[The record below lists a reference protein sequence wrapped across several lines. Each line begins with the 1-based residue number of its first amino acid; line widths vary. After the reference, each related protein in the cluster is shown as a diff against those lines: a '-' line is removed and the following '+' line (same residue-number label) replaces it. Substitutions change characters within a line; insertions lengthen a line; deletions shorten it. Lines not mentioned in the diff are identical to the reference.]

1 MRAWFG
7 KRMMAPLLAMGVAC
21 GLPSLALAQAAPNTT
36 APKTPNRQTDQQ
48 KPAAPKHHKKAKA
61 ETLAVTTPPV
71 PTVAPN
77 LLDQPATP
85 ATVRSANNELTV
97 TAHNSSLAQ
106 ILRQVSSQTGM
117 KLDGMSA
124 DERVFGSFGPGATR
138 EVLTALLNG
147 TSYNLIMVGD
157 LPNGAPRELLLSRR
171 SGGAAPASPAA
182 AANGNPNPNGIPGA
196 NAAQDQEQ
204 PPNPDENPPE
214 DNGNGDES
222 TDDSAPPMQY
232 TPPSITPAEPN
243 QQPQPEG
250 VAPTPRVIPMQPPQQ
265 EQPQ

>member
-1 MRAWFG
+1 MRAWFA
-7 KRMMAPLLAMGVAC
+7 KRMMAPLLAIGVAC
-21 GLPSLALAQAAPNTT
+21 GLPSLGMTQAAQNT
-36 APKTPNRQTDQQ
+36 AVPKPSDQQ
-48 KPAAPKHHKKAKA
+48 KPAAHKHRKKAKA
-61 ETLAVTTPPV
+61 EALAVTAPPV

-171 SGGAAPASPAA
+171 SGGAAPGSPAVA
-182 AANGNPNPNGIPGA
+182 ASGNPNPNPNGIPGA
-196 NAAQDQEQ
+196 NPAQGQDQQPGSQAEQ
-204 PPNPDENPPE
+204 QQQHART
-214 DNGNGDES
+214 S
-222 TDDSAPPMQY
+222 SQIRMRIRRK
-232 TPPSITPAEPN
+232 ITGTVTRARM
-243 QQPQPEG
+243 
-250 VAPTPRVIPMQPPQQ
+250 TPRRRCSTRHRRLRRQSRTSSPSQKA
-265 EQPQ
+265 